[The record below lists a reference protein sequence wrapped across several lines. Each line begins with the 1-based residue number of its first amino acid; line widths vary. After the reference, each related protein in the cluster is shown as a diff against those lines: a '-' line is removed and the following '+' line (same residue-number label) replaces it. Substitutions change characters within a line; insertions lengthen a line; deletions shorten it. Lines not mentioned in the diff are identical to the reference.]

1 MDGNIPQTPEK
12 NAHPNKFGNYKT
24 TKPKKIIHRIFPSK
38 KIAANPGVVVEQTP
52 SLDKGGHFYWKI
64 CLQHGHCRRHLRS
77 VRGAVCCC
85 THSPHPVRCGQNN
98 CGVGWPSGARVRGDG
113 RGARMRPSLIGGQ
126 GHGAMWRLWQLT
138 PAPPPPQN
146 GAQGCA
152 GCWWGRRGHNET
164 RALPTPPPVE
174 ALEEMGKDQGDAET
188 KGKEATSAA
197 KKIKKKSVLR
207 ADKEKCP

>member
-1 MDGNIPQTPEK
+1 
-12 NAHPNKFGNYKT
+12 
-24 TKPKKIIHRIFPSK
+24 
-38 KIAANPGVVVEQTP
+38 
-52 SLDKGGHFYWKI
+52 
-64 CLQHGHCRRHLRS
+64 
-77 VRGAVCCC
+77 
-85 THSPHPVRCGQNN
+85 
-98 CGVGWPSGARVRGDG
+98 
-113 RGARMRPSLIGGQ
+113 MRPSLIGGQ

-146 GAQGCA
+146 GAQGCS

-197 KKIKKKSVLR
+197 KKIKKKNRCFAPTKKNVPDFGVHPLKFTGVCKKQNNNSSLNQASGVSKR
-207 ADKEKCP
+207 RNT